1 MKKINKGRTKTGRKE
16 GKKIC
21 LSQNKICTLETEVF
35 QKNVLNIVN
44 KRAKSVI
51 QPSLQFFIML
61 GFDEK

>member
-1 MKKINKGRTKTGRKE
+1 M
-16 GKKIC
+16 
-21 LSQNKICTLETEVF
+21 LETEVF

>member
-1 MKKINKGRTKTGRKE
+1 MKKINKGRTKAGRKE

-21 LSQNKICTLETEVF
+21 LSQNKICTLEREVF

-44 KRAKSVI
+44 KRAKTVI

-61 GFDEK
+61 GFDDK